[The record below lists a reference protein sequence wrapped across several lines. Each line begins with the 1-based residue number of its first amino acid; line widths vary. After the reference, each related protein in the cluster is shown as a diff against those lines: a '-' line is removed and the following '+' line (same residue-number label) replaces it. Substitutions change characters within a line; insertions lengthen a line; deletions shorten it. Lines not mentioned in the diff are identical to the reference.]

1 MSEPESNLQSLIEP
15 ACRLIA
21 QGAVPSI
28 VVSIGRPLDVDEL
41 SGFRQYATQCGVLL
55 TEVEAGTVLLRGGV
69 HRMVGPRLGVVRSLL
84 AGLSP
89 RGAAAAADVPMN
101 PGWAR

>member
-1 MSEPESNLQSLIEP
+1 MIETEINVQSLIEP
-15 ACRLIA
+15 ACRVIA

-28 VVSIGRPLDVDEL
+28 LVSIGRPLSTDEL

-55 TEVEAGTVLLRGGV
+55 TEVEAGTLLLRGGV
-69 HRMVGPRLGVVRSLL
+69 HRMVGSRFGVIRSLL
-84 AGLSP
+84 AGFAP
-89 RGAAAAADVPMN
+89 RVDAADVPMN

>member
-1 MSEPESNLQSLIEP
+1 MSETENNLQSLIEP
-15 ACRLIA
+15 ACRVIA

-28 VVSIGRPLDVDEL
+28 VVSIGRPLDDAEL
-41 SGFRQYATQCGVLL
+41 CSFRLYATQCGVLL
-55 TEVEAGTVLLRGGV
+55 TELEAGTLLLRGGV
-69 HRMVGPRLGVVRSLL
+69 HRMVGPRLGVIRSLL

-89 RGAAAAADVPMN
+89 RGAAATADVPLN

>member
-1 MSEPESNLQSLIEP
+1 MSETDVNLQSLIEP

-28 VVSIGRPLDVDEL
+28 VVSIGRPLGVDEL

-55 TEVEAGTVLLRGGV
+55 TELEAGTLLLRGGV
-69 HRMVGPRLGVVRSLL
+69 HRMVGPRLGVIRSLL

-89 RGAAAAADVPMN
+89 RGAATTADVPLN
-101 PGWAR
+101 PGWAQ